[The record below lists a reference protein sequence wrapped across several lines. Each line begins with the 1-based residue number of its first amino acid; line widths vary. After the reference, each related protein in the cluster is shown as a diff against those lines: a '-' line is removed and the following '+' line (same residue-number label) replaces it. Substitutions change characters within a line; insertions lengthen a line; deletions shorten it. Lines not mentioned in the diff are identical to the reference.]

1 MTFDFRISIKSKKH
15 FPLGVLSLHT
25 IALKK
30 RGVLKTNGLKE
41 IFNKWNV
48 LQVELDPD
56 STVKRSH
63 SKDF

>member
-1 MTFDFRISIKSKKH
+1 MKSKQH
-15 FPLGVLSLHT
+15 FPLGDVNSHT